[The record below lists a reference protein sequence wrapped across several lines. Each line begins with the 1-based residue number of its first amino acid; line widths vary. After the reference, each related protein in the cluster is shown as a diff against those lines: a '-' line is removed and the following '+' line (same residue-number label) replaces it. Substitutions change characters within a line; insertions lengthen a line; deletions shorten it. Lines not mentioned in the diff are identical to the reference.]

1 LTPLSNN
8 SLPEKAAPEPVL
20 NPARQRQARHYARLK
35 RRLSLAELLVGGGL
49 LAALIF
55 GGLSDD
61 LAGLFNLSIIP
72 AAVIYAIGL
81 PAAVIYAIGLMLAYQ
96 LLTAP
101 LSYYG
106 GYVLP
111 RRYGLSTQGL
121 GGWLNDIFKAVT
133 VALLLGLA
141 MLAAVYWFITTWPD
155 AWWLLTWGLGLVA
168 SALITVLAPLFLV
181 PLFFTMKPLA
191 DDELKERLEALA
203 ERAKVAVGGIYV
215 IEFSAKGTMA
225 NAALMGWG
233 QTRRVVLSDTLLK
246 AYSPEEIEV
255 IMAHE
260 IAHHRHNDIYRLF
273 VVRAAILLVT
283 FFFTGLIFEAA
294 VASLGFS
301 GISDVAALPLLA
313 LIFGGLNLLTSP
325 LASGYSRRIE
335 AAADSYALELTGDAR
350 SFINAM
356 TRLTDQ
362 NLGEA
367 APSRWVENLLYD
379 HPSYASRV
387 AYAGSFPARKAD
399 QEGKQ

>member
-1 LTPLSNN
+1 MNN
-8 SLPEKAAPEPVL
+8 HSLPEKTAPEPVL
-20 NPARQRQARHYARLK
+20 NPARQKQARHYARLK
-35 RRLSLAELLVGGGL
+35 RRLSLAELLIGGGL
-49 LAALIF
+49 LAALVF
-55 GGLSDD
+55 GGLSDS
-61 LAGLFNLSIIP
+61 LTGLFNLSTV
-72 AAVIYAIGL
+72 AA
-81 PAAVIYAIGLMLAYQ
+81 AALYFIVLVLAYQ
-96 LLTAP
+96 LLVAP

-111 RRYGLSTQGL
+111 RRYGLSTQGR
-121 GGWLNDIFKAVT
+121 GGWLEDIFKAAAI
-133 VALLLGLA
+133 ALLLGVA
-141 MLAAVYWFITTWPD
+141 MVAAAYWFITTWPD
-155 AWWLLTWGLGLVA
+155 AWWLLAWGLVLA
-168 SALITVLAPLFLV
+168 LSALITVLAPLFLV

-191 DDELKERLEALA
+191 DIELKERLEALA
-203 ERAKVAVGGIYV
+203 KRAGVAVGGIYV
-215 IEFSAKGTMA
+215 VEFSAKGTTA

-233 QTRRVVLSDTLLK
+233 GTRRIVLSDTLITG
-246 AYSPEEIEV
+246 YSPEEIEV

-260 IAHHRHNDIYRLF
+260 MGHQRHNDIYRLF
-273 VVRAAILLVT
+273 VVRAAILLVV

-294 VASLGFS
+294 AAPLGFG
-301 GISDVAALPLLA
+301 GIADVAALPLLA
-313 LIFGGLNLLTSP
+313 LIFVGLNLLTAP

-387 AYAGSFPARKAD
+387 AYAGSLPAPKAG
-399 QEGKQ
+399 QEDKQ

>member
-1 LTPLSNN
+1 MPLHNHS
-8 SLPEKAAPEPVL
+8 APVSAL
-20 NPARQRQARHYARLK
+20 DPARQKQASHYARLK
-35 RRLSLAELLVGGGL
+35 RRLSLAELFIGGGL
-49 LAALIF
+49 LAALVF
-55 GGLSDD
+55 VGLSDS
-61 LAGLFNLSIIP
+61 LTGLFNMATVP
-72 AAVIYAIGL
+72 AAALYFIGL
-81 PAAVIYAIGLMLAYQ
+81 VVANE

-121 GGWLNDIFKAVT
+121 GGWLDDVFKAAMM
-133 VALLLGLA
+133 ALLLGMA
-141 MLAAVYWFITTWPD
+141 MVLAVYWFTTTWPD
-155 AWWLLTWGLGLVA
+155 AWWLLAWGLVLA
-168 SALITVLAPLFLV
+168 FSALITVLAPLFLV

-191 DDELKERLEALA
+191 DTELKERLEALA
-203 ERAKVAVGGIYV
+203 KRAKVAVGGIYV
-215 IEFSAKGTMA
+215 VEFSAKGTTA

-233 QTRRVVLSDTLLK
+233 RTRRIVLSDTLITG
-246 AYSPEEIEV
+246 YSPEEIEV

-260 IAHHRHNDIYRLF
+260 MGHQRHNDIYRLF

-294 VASLGFS
+294 AVPLGFS
-301 GISDVAALPLLA
+301 GIADVAALPLLA
-313 LIFGGLNLLTSP
+313 LIFVGLNLLTSP
-325 LASGYSRRIE
+325 RANGYSRRIE
-335 AAADSYALELTGDAR
+335 AAADSYALELTGDTR

-367 APSRWVENLLYD
+367 APSRWVENLLYT

-387 AYAGSFPARKAD
+387 AYARSLPAPKVD
-399 QEGKQ
+399 QEDKQ

>member
-1 LTPLSNN
+1 MNN
-8 SLPEKAAPEPVL
+8 HSAPEKAAPEPVL
-20 NPARQRQARHYARLK
+20 DPARQQQASQYARLK
-35 RRLSLAELLVGGGL
+35 RRLSLAELLIGAGL
-49 LAALIF
+49 LAALLIS
-55 GGLSDD
+55 GLSDN
-61 LAGLFNLSIIP
+61 LTGLFNMSTVP
-72 AAVIYAIGL
+72 AAALYFIGL
-81 PAAVIYAIGLMLAYQ
+81 VLAYQ

-106 GYVLP
+106 GYMLP

-121 GGWLNDIFKAVT
+121 GGWLNDVFKAAMM
-133 VALLLGLA
+133 ALLLGVA
-141 MLAAVYWFITTWPD
+141 MVAAVYWFITTWPD
-155 AWWLLTWGLGLVA
+155 AWWLLAWGLVLA
-168 SALITVLAPLFLV
+168 LSALITVLAPLFLV

-191 DDELKERLEALA
+191 DTELKERLEALA
-203 ERAKVAVGGIYV
+203 KRARVAVGGIYV
-215 IEFSAKGTMA
+215 IEFSAKGTTA

-233 QTRRVVLSDTLLK
+233 RTRRIVLSDTLITG
-246 AYSPEEIEV
+246 YSPEEIEV

-260 IAHHRHNDIYRLF
+260 MGHQRHNDIYRLF

-283 FFFTGLIFEAA
+283 FFFTGLIFEATA
-294 VASLGFS
+294 PVSFG
-301 GISDVAALPLLA
+301 GIADVAALPLLA
-313 LIFGGLNLLTSP
+313 MIFAGLNLLTAP

-367 APSRWVENLLYD
+367 TPSRWVENLLYD

-387 AYAGSFPARKAD
+387 AYANSLSARKAN
-399 QEGKQ
+399 QEGN

>member
-1 LTPLSNN
+1 MD
-8 SLPEKAAPEPVL
+8 
-20 NPARQRQARHYARLK
+20 PARQKQAGQYARLK
-35 RRLSLAELLVGGGL
+35 RHLSLAEILIGAGL
-49 LAALIF
+49 LTALLIS
-55 GGLSDD
+55 GLSDN
-61 LAGLFNLSIIP
+61 LTGLFNTSTVP
-72 AAVIYAIGL
+72 AAAIYFIGL
-81 PAAVIYAIGLMLAYQ
+81 VLAYQ

-111 RRYGLSTQGL
+111 RRYGLSKQGL
-121 GGWLNDIFKAVT
+121 GGWLNDVFKVT
-133 VALLLGLA
+133 VMALLLGVA
-141 MLAAVYWFITTWPD
+141 MIAAVYWFITIWPD
-155 AWWLLTWGLGLVA
+155 AWWLLAWGLVLA
-168 SALITVLAPLFLV
+168 LSALMTVLAPLFLV

-191 DDELKERLEALA
+191 DTELKERLETLA
-203 ERAKVAVGGIYV
+203 KRAKVAVGGIYV
-215 IEFSAKGTMA
+215 VEFSAKGTMA

-233 QTRRVVLSDTLLK
+233 RTRRIVLSDTLITG
-246 AYSPEEIEV
+246 YSPEEIEV

-260 IAHHRHNDIYRLF
+260 MGHQQHNDIYRLF

-283 FFFTGLIFEAA
+283 FFFTGLVFEAA
-294 VASLGFS
+294 AAPLGFS
-301 GISDVAALPLLA
+301 GIVDVAALPLLA
-313 LIFGGLNLLTSP
+313 LIFVGLNLLTSP
-325 LASGYSRRIE
+325 LANGYSRRIE
-335 AAADSYALELTGDAR
+335 AAADSYALELTGDTR

-387 AYAGSFPARKAD
+387 AYAGSLPARKAD

>member
-1 LTPLSNN
+1 MNN
-8 SLPEKAAPEPVL
+8 HSSPEKAAPEPVL
-20 NPARQRQARHYARLK
+20 DPARQMQARQYARLK
-35 RRLSLAELLVGGGL
+35 RRLSLAELLIGGGL
-49 LAALIF
+49 LAALVF
-55 GGLSDD
+55 GGLSDN
-61 LAGLFNLSIIP
+61 LTGLFNLSTVP
-72 AAVIYAIGL
+72 AAALYFIGL
-81 PAAVIYAIGLMLAYQ
+81 VVASE

-121 GGWLNDIFKAVT
+121 SGWLNDVFKAVT
-133 VALLLGLA
+133 MTLLLGMALV
-141 MLAAVYWFITTWPD
+141 AAAYWFITTWPD

-191 DDELKERLEALA
+191 DIELKERLEKLA
-203 ERAKVAVGGIYV
+203 QRAGVAVGGIYV
-215 IEFSAKGTMA
+215 IEFSAKGTTA

-233 QTRRVVLSDTLLK
+233 RTRRIVLSDTLITG
-246 AYSPEEIEV
+246 YSPEEIEV

-260 IAHHRHNDIYRLF
+260 MGHQRHNDIYRLF

-283 FFFTGLIFEAA
+283 FFFTGLIFEA
-294 VASLGFS
+294 VAAPLGFG

-313 LIFGGLNLLTSP
+313 LIFVGLNLLTAP

-335 AAADSYALELTGDAR
+335 AAADSYALELTGDTR

-362 NLGEA
+362 NLVEA

-387 AYAGSFPARKAD
+387 AYAGSLPARKAD
-399 QEGKQ
+399 REGKQ